1 MSPTHDACCWG
12 NALERANAAVLDDVL
27 GEYLLF
33 DAAVQAY
40 SVVIDRTTLTVD
52 QTATDRRRCKM
63 RARPVSGTARE

>member
-1 MSPTHDACCWG
+1 MSPAHDACCWG

-52 QTATDRRRCKM
+52 QTATD
-63 RARPVSGTARE
+63 